1 MKRIAWLLSILFMI
15 ACARGERQEQVQ
27 AATNNKEVGGM
38 NISSPAFRDNGS
50 IPPKYTCDGA
60 NTNPPLVFA
69 AVPQNAKSLALVV
82 DDPDAPGGTF
92 DHWIIWNI
100 SPSATNIAEGQ
111 PPQGVAGRNG
121 FGKSGYGGPCP
132 PSGEHRYQFR
142 LYALDT
148 TLNLPASSSKADL
161 EKALNGHISAQAQM
175 VGRYRRGS

>member
-1 MKRIAWLLSILFMI
+1 MRRIAWLLSILFAI

-27 AATNNKEVGGM
+27 TATNNKDVGGS
-38 NISSPAFRDNGS
+38 NISSPAFRDNES

-111 PPQGVAGRNG
+111 P
-121 FGKSGYGGPCP
+121 
-132 PSGEHRYQFR
+132 
-142 LYALDT
+142 
-148 TLNLPASSSKADL
+148 
-161 EKALNGHISAQAQM
+161 
-175 VGRYRRGS
+175 